1 MRFPVLTRY
10 RDFDAK
16 GHVNNAVYLTYFEM
30 ARARA
35 WLEEIAGSA
44 DFPFVVAEA
53 TVRYR
58 SQARIGDPLDIT
70 IWTGEVRTKAWTWH
84 YRITD
89 PREERL
95 VAEGSTVQV
104 MFDYATR
111 QSIPIPD
118 DLRHRLAGMREPG
131 STPAPADAPAKP

>member
-1 MRFPVLTRY
+1 VRFRLEVRY
-10 RDFDAK
+10 SDYDTK
-16 GHVNNAVYLTYFEM
+16 EHVNNAVYLTYFEI

-58 SQARIGDPLDIT
+58 SQARLGDPLEIT
-70 IWTGEVRTKAWTWH
+70 IWTGEVRTKAWTWS

-89 PREERL
+89 PRDDRL
-95 VAEGSTVQV
+95 IADGSTVQV

-118 DLRHRLAGMREPG
+118 DLRARLSAMR
-131 STPAPADAPAKP
+131 APDAAS

>member
-1 MRFPVLTRY
+1 MRFRLEVRY
-10 RDFDAK
+10 SDYDTK
-16 GHVNNAVYLTYFEM
+16 EHVNNAVYLTYFEM

-35 WLEEIAGSA
+35 WLEEIEGTA

-58 SQARIGDPLDIT
+58 SQARIGDPLDIS

-84 YRITD
+84 YRIND
-89 PREERL
+89 ARDDRL

-111 QSIPIPD
+111 QSIPIPAG
-118 DLRHRLAGMREPG
+118 LRERLLAMPE
-131 STPAPADAPAKP
+131 PAPVGAQRDVPSKP